1 MSFSRTSS
9 RAAGSSTLS
18 AVSRRSAVRGLM
30 SAASAL
36 ALAGCATMAATTSGG
51 DPAAIVAQ
59 PTVLVATTRKPVNG
73 GHAKP
78 WFGPERSRAA
88 AVTVA
93 RAKLKPPGDFQLT
106 AVGLGDWSITSVETA
121 PQLNALFGDATNR
134 DILVYIHGYNQTFEQ
149 AVLDG
154 ARLSKGIKFAG
165 DTMVFSW
172 PSRASLFDYNFD
184 RESAMLSRD
193 ALDQEIED
201 LLASPAVGRV
211 SIVAHSVGTMLTTEA
226 LRVLYAKLGD
236 YAADRVGAIVLASPD
251 IDMDVF
257 TAAIPRIGPLAGKIT
272 IITATDDRALA
283 VSRMVNGSTSRVGAA
298 EKAQLEGLGL
308 KVIDASQQGWGVLN
322 HDLFMSNSGVRQAIR
337 DAIGGPP
344 RLFSMPSIQLG
355 ESLPPPAGAQAMP
368 QVGAAAAPAAAPPA
382 AAPAAPPPPGGAAA
396 AN

>member
-1 MSFSRTSS
+1 MPADRTTPDSHSRH
-9 RAAGSSTLS
+9 L
-18 AVSRRSAVRGLM
+18 SRRSALRGLM

-36 ALAGCATMAATTSGG
+36 ALAGCATMAGTGPETT
-51 DPAAIVAQ
+51 AAIISQ

-73 GHAKP
+73 GHSKP
-78 WFGPERSRAA
+78 WFGPDRARGG

-93 RAKLKPPGDFQLT
+93 LAKLRPPGGGRFL
-106 AVGLGDWSITSVETA
+106 GIGDWAISSVEPT
-121 PQLNALFGDATNR
+121 PQLATLLGDATNR
-134 DILVYIHGYNQTFEQ
+134 DILMYVHGYNQSFEQ

-154 ARLSKGIKFAG
+154 ARLSDSVRFAG

-172 PSRASLFDYNFD
+172 PSRGSVFDYNFD

-211 SIVAHSVGTMLTTEA
+211 NIVAHSVGTGVTTEA

-257 TAAIPRIGPLAGKIT
+257 MAAIPRIGPLAGKIT
-272 IITATDDRALA
+272 VITATDDRALA
-283 VSRMVNGSTSRVGAA
+283 VSRMVNGSSTSRVGAA
-298 EKAQLEGLGL
+298 EKAQLEGLGI

-322 HDLFMSNSGVRQAIR
+322 HDLFLSNAGVRQAIR

-344 RLFSMPSIQLG
+344 SHLFSMPSIQIG
-355 ESLPPPAGAQAMP
+355 ESLPPPLAPAPPPAPTMGAAP
-368 QVGAAAAPAAAPPA
+368 APGAAA
-382 AAPAAPPPPGGAAA
+382 
-396 AN
+396 N

>member
-1 MSFSRTSS
+1 MPFKSLSLM
-9 RAAGSSTLS
+9 SSTPIS
-18 AVSRRSAVRGLM
+18 PDGAVSRRSALRGLM

-36 ALAGCATMAATTSGG
+36 ALAGCASMAATTPGA
-51 DPAAIVAQ
+51 DTAAIVAQ
-59 PTVLVATTRKPVNG
+59 PTVLVATTRKAVG
-73 GHAKP
+73 GHRP
-78 WFGPERSRAA
+78 WFGPERARGA

-93 RAKLKPPGDFQLT
+93 RAKLKPPGDFSLT
-106 AVGLGDWSITSVETA
+106 AVGLGDWSISSVETA
-121 PQLNALFGDATNR
+121 PQLASLLGDAANR
-134 DILVYIHGYNQTFEQ
+134 DVLIYIHGYNQSFEQ

-154 ARLSKGIKFAG
+154 ARLSNGIKFAG

-172 PSRASLFDYNFD
+172 PSRASLLEYNFD

-211 SIVAHSVGTMLTTEA
+211 NIVAHSVGTQLTTEA

-283 VSRMVNGSTSRVGAA
+283 VSRMVNGSTGRVGAV

-355 ESLPPPAGAQAMP
+355 ESLAPPP
-368 QVGAAAAPAAAPPA
+368 AAAAPAAPQAGAAPSAVHPA
-382 AAPAAPPPPGGAAA
+382 AA
-396 AN
+396 N